1 MKQNKATNKQTNKK
15 TTNKE
20 LQILKAVGTFLTGEV
35 NLQTIVGTEF
45 LHVNITFH
53 FPLIF

>member
-45 LHVNITFH
+45 LHVNITFL